1 MTASPLESWSALEV
15 TNLTATLKMP
25 SEVAEQFR
33 SNAISGRD
41 LASLSDDDLT
51 KELGLTSLQVRKL
64 PRLLCRPLLPRL
76 PSVRRRGR
84 PPPRLSPLTWNG
96 TPA

>member
-33 SNAISGRD
+33 SNAISGRGEPHGGG
-41 LASLSDDDLT
+41 AAG
-51 KELGLTSLQVRKL
+51 EAVLGVIDT
-64 PRLLCRPLLPRL
+64 
-76 PSVRRRGR
+76 
-84 PPPRLSPLTWNG
+84 
-96 TPA
+96 